1 MKTPRRD
8 VTTLDPSAK
17 VPDGG
22 GVPPLHVR
30 ALDAFEAFY
39 RQLGVVSQCMAELR
53 AAFGTD
59 SIPWVVLTAAD
70 LNSALGVLYARLEL
84 LKVVTNDDAG
94 RELWTHPMMELMRS
108 QLRALLEDGTAYAS
122 RHPENWQVRQQL
134 RHLSV
139 TLAAELKIAREVVG
153 STRTSDGRTGDGHM
167 GDSMGDHPG
176 ARQRFVVIL
185 DPTRLRTR
193 CGMHRPWRRH
203 AWRRD
208 RRLELP

>member
-8 VTTLDPSAK
+8 VTTLDASAK

-39 RQLGVVSQCMAELR
+39 RQLGVVSQSMAELR

-59 SIPWVVLTAAD
+59 SIPWVVLTAAG
-70 LNSALGVLYARLEL
+70 LTCALGVLYARLGL
-84 LKVVTNDDAG
+84 LEAVTNDHAG

-108 QLRALLEDGTAYAS
+108 QLRVLLEEGTAYAS
-122 RHPENWQVRQQL
+122 RPPKNWHVLQQL
-134 RHLSV
+134 RHLSD
-139 TLAAELKIAREVVG
+139 TLAAESKIVREVVG
-153 STRTSDGRTGDGHM
+153 SAHTSD
-167 GDSMGDHPG
+167 
-176 ARQRFVVIL
+176 V
-185 DPTRLRTR
+185 DPSRLRTR
-193 CGMHRPWRRH
+193 CHMRRPWRRH